1 MFPWDQMMFDH
12 HSCLLSWVWIGP
24 FSLNGSHVTIKHY
37 VFILNKSW
45 PLVPSTLPPLF
56 EGVPSFL
63 LPEIKASN
71 SMQCELYSPFEA
83 ILNHLH
89 LMKLTA
95 KAPENRDET
104 QWLQGQTMY
113 RDEAKNTLEIWP
125 IGRAPKRNSIF
136 QTHWIFI
143 SGEGP
148 TPARLQLISWWRLL
162 RWWRMVVI
170 NGLGKL
176 RFFGDSRYLLLGGIP
191 PI

>member
-1 MFPWDQMMFDH
+1 MMFDH
-12 HSCLLSWVWIGP
+12 HSCLLSWGWIGP
-24 FSLNGSHVTIKHY
+24 FSRNGSHVTIKHY

-83 ILNHLH
+83 ILNHRH

-113 RDEAKNTLEIWP
+113 RDEAKKNLEIWP
-125 IGRAPKRNSIF
+125 IGRAPKGTQSSKPIGFSFR
-136 QTHWIFI
+136 
-143 SGEGP
+143 GEEFSP
-148 TPARLQLISWWRLL
+148 PRLQRISWWRLL

-170 NGLGKL
+170 NGSGETQILV
-176 RFFGDSRYLLLGGIP
+176 IP
-191 PI
+191 DISNLEASPQFRK